1 MFKRDIAERLRYF
14 ASKLPVVT
22 ILGPRQSGKTTIAKA
37 TFAQHTYISFEDID
51 QRVFATS
58 DPRRFLREH
67 QNEHGLILDEIQH
80 VPDLLSYIQT
90 YVDQEKKNG
99 YFILTGSQ
107 NFLVSQSISQTL
119 AGRMAVLTLL
129 PLSIK
134 ELTDNKLIANCEQ
147 AIFYGGYPRIFEQE
161 LLPNEWYPSYIL
173 NYIERD
179 ARQITQLVDLGA
191 FQRFIKLCA
200 GRTGQLLN
208 ISALAT
214 DAGINQQT
222 AKSWLSIL
230 QASYIIVLLQ
240 PHFTNFNKRLIKS
253 PKLYFLDTGIAC
265 NLLEIRSEQDLKT
278 HYLRG
283 GLFESMII
291 NELYKEYYNRGA
303 QPGLYFWRDSHGHEM
318 DCIIDRASTLTPI
331 EIKAGETIN
340 SSYFDGLAYW
350 NELAKT
356 DPEKGYVIYAGKEN
370 QSRSKG
376 NVVSWRSIYK
386 IVDAHP

>member
-1 MFKRDIAERLRYF
+1 MFKRDMADRLKYF
-14 ASKLPVVT
+14 ASKLPVVA
-22 ILGPRQSGKTTIAKA
+22 ILGPRQSGKTTLAKA
-37 TFAQHTYISFEDID
+37 TFPKHTYISFEDID
-51 QRVFATS
+51 QRLFATD
-58 DPRRFLREH
+58 DPRRFLREY

-107 NFLVSQSISQTL
+107 NFLVTQTISQTL

-129 PLSIK
+129 PLSLK
-134 ELTDNKLIANCEQ
+134 ELLENKLITSYEQ
-147 AIFYGGYPRIFEQE
+147 AIFYGGYPRIFEQG

-179 ARQITQLVDLGA
+179 VRQIMQLVDLGT

-200 GRTGQLLN
+200 GRTGQILN
-208 ISALAT
+208 VSALAT
-214 DAGINQQT
+214 DAGINIQT
-222 AKSWLSIL
+222 AKSWLSVL

-240 PHFTNFNKRLIKS
+240 PHFVNFSKRLIKS

-265 NLLEIRSEQDLKT
+265 SLLEIRSEQDLRN

-291 NELYKEYYNRGA
+291 NELYKQYYNQGT

-318 DCIIDRASTLTPI
+318 DCIIDRGARLIPI
-331 EIKAGETIN
+331 EIKAGETID
-340 SSYFDGLAYW
+340 SSYFDGLEYW
-350 NELAKT
+350 NELAKS
-356 DPEKGYVIYAGKEN
+356 DPEQGYLIYGGKEN

-376 NVVSWRSIYK
+376 NVISWRAINK
-386 IVDAHP
+386 IVDKYP

>member
-1 MFKRDIAERLRYF
+1 MFTRNIDERLRYF
-14 ASKLPVVT
+14 ASKLPVIT

-37 TFAQHTYISFEDID
+37 TFPEHIYISFEDID
-51 QRVFATS
+51 RRLFASS
-58 DPRRFLREH
+58 DPRRFLREYE
-67 QNEHGLILDEIQH
+67 NAHGLILDEIQH

-107 NFLVSQSISQTL
+107 NFLVMQTISQTL

-129 PLSIK
+129 PLSIQ
-134 ELTDNKLIANCEQ
+134 ELLENNLIKTYEQ
-147 AIFYGGYPRIFEQE
+147 ALFYGGYPRIFEQQ
-161 LLPNEWYPSYIL
+161 LLPNEWYPAYIL

-200 GRTGQLLN
+200 GRTGQLIN
-208 ISALAT
+208 ISSLAT
-214 DAGINQQT
+214 DAGVNTQT

-240 PHFTNFNKRLIKS
+240 PHFTNFSKRLIKS
-253 PKLYFLDTGIAC
+253 PKLYFLDTGVAC
-265 NLLEIRSEQDLKT
+265 NLLEIRSEQDLTT

-291 NELYKEYYNRGA
+291 SELHKQYYNRGI

-318 DCIIDRASTLTPI
+318 DCIIDRGSKLTPI
-331 EIKAGETIN
+331 EIKAGETIDT
-340 SSYFDGLAYW
+340 SYFDGLEYW
-350 NELAKT
+350 NTLSQS
-356 DPEKGYVIYAGKEN
+356 DPEQGYVIYGGKEN

-376 NVVSWRSIYK
+376 NVISWKSIHK
-386 IVDAHP
+386 IIDKHP

>member
-1 MFKRDIAERLRYF
+1 MFKRNMTAKLKYF
-14 ASKLPVVT
+14 ASKLPVVA
-22 ILGPRQSGKTTIAKA
+22 ILGPRQSGKTTLAKA
-37 TFAQHTYISFEDID
+37 TFSKHTYISFEDID
-51 QRVFATS
+51 QRLFATE
-58 DPRRFLREH
+58 DPRRFLREY
-67 QNEHGLILDEIQH
+67 QNEYGLILDEIQH

-107 NFLVSQSISQTL
+107 NFLVTQAISQTL

-129 PLSIK
+129 PLSIR
-134 ELTDNKLIANCEQ
+134 ELLESKLVTNYEQ
-147 AIFYGGYPRIFEQE
+147 AIFYGGYPRIFEQD
-161 LLPNEWYPSYIL
+161 LLPYEWYPSYIL

-200 GRTGQLLN
+200 GRTGQILN
-208 ISALAT
+208 VSALAT
-214 DAGINQQT
+214 DAGINPQT
-222 AKSWLSIL
+222 AKSWLSVL

-240 PHFTNFNKRLIKS
+240 PHFMNFSKRLIKS

-265 NLLEIRSEQDLKT
+265 SLLEIRSEQDLRN

-291 NELYKEYYNRGA
+291 NELYKQYYNQGI

-318 DCIIDRASTLTPI
+318 DCIIDRGSKLIPI
-331 EIKAGETIN
+331 EIKAGETID
-340 SSYFDGLAYW
+340 SSYFDGLEYW
-350 NELAKT
+350 NEMAKA
-356 DPEKGYVIYAGKEN
+356 DPEEGYVIYGGKEN

-376 NVVSWRSIYK
+376 NVISWRAISK
-386 IVDAHP
+386 VVDKYP

>member
-1 MFKRDIAERLRYF
+1 MADRLHYF
-14 ASKLPVVT
+14 ATKLPVVA
-22 ILGPRQSGKTTIAKA
+22 ILGPRQSGKTTLAKA
-37 TFAQHTYISFEDID
+37 TFPKHTYISFEDID
-51 QRVFATS
+51 QRLFATD
-58 DPRRFLREH
+58 DPRRFLREY
-67 QNEHGLILDEIQH
+67 QSEYGLILDEIQH

-107 NFLVSQSISQTL
+107 NFLVTQTISQTL

-129 PLSIK
+129 PLSLK
-134 ELTDNKLIANCEQ
+134 ELLENKLISSYEQ
-147 AIFYGGYPRIFEQE
+147 AIFYGGYPRIFEQG

-179 ARQITQLVDLGA
+179 VRQIMKLVDLGA

-200 GRTGQLLN
+200 GRTGQILN
-208 ISALAT
+208 VSALAT
-214 DAGINQQT
+214 DAGINIQT
-222 AKSWLSIL
+222 AKSWISVL

-240 PHFTNFNKRLIKS
+240 PHFVNFSKRLIKS

-265 NLLEIRSEQDLKT
+265 SLLEIRSEQDLRN

-291 NELYKEYYNRGA
+291 NELYKQYYNLGT

-318 DCIIDRASTLTPI
+318 DCIIDRGARLIPI
-331 EIKAGETIN
+331 EIKAGETID
-340 SSYFDGLAYW
+340 SSYFDGLEYW
-350 NELAKT
+350 NELADA
-356 DPEKGYVIYAGKEN
+356 DPEEGYIIYGGKEN

-376 NVVSWRSIYK
+376 NVISWRAINK
-386 IVDAHP
+386 IVDKYP

>member
-1 MFKRDIAERLRYF
+1 MFKRDIEERLRYF
-14 ASKLPVVT
+14 ATKLPVVT

-37 TFAQHTYISFEDID
+37 TFPEHTYISFEDID
-51 QRVFATS
+51 RRSFATD
-58 DPRRFLREH
+58 DPRRFLREYE
-67 QNEHGLILDEIQH
+67 NEHGLILDEIQH

-90 YVDQEKKNG
+90 YVDQERRNG

-107 NFLVSQSISQTL
+107 NFLVTQAISQTL

-129 PLSIK
+129 PLSLK
-134 ELTDNKLIANCEQ
+134 ELIENKLIANYEQ
-147 AIFYGGYPRIFEQE
+147 AIFYGGYPRIFEQK
-161 LLPNEWYPSYIL
+161 LLPQEWYPSYIL

-179 ARQITQLVDLGA
+179 ARQITQVVDLGA

-200 GRTGQLLN
+200 GRIGQLLN

-214 DAGINQQT
+214 DAGINVHT
-222 AKSWLSIL
+222 ARSWLSVL

-240 PHFTNFNKRLIKS
+240 PHFTNFSKRLIKA

-265 NLLEIRSEQDLKT
+265 NLLEIRSEQDLNT

-291 NELYKEYYNRGA
+291 NELYKQYYNKGA

-318 DCIIDRASTLTPI
+318 DCIIDRGSILTPI
-331 EIKAGETIN
+331 EIKAGETID
-340 SSYFDGLAYW
+340 SSYFDGLTYW
-350 NELAKT
+350 NELAKAN
-356 DPEKGYVIYAGKEN
+356 PENGYIIYGGKEN

-376 NVVSWRSIYK
+376 NVISWRSIHK
-386 IVDAHP
+386 IVDSHP